1 MLRYY
6 ILGLIDMVGIDVE
19 IFRIV
24 WVFVN
29 VRIVLLN
36 ILYVCIV
43 VYVFVCSLI
52 NKKMLLVLV
61 ELLCLYKIS
70 YFLSI
75 CIMLLKNMIIINRF

>member
-61 ELLCLYKIS
+61 ELLCLCKIS
-70 YFLSI
+70 YFLNI

>member
-75 CIMLLKNMIIINRF
+75 CIMSLKNMIIINRF